1 LRFNSEKLNRKGR
14 KGPRKERKDLFS
26 NMKSLF
32 TLLLLVLTSS
42 VVTINAQKANRFIA
56 VTIDDLPV
64 VAKQSDLK
72 TRQEITRKLLKHIK
86 TARVPAI
93 GFVNEGKLY
102 ANEKRNEAEI
112 DLLRQW
118 IDAGLELGNHTRSHM
133 SLHANPLEKYTENIL
148 TGETITKELLAA
160 KGKQMRYFRHP
171 YLFTGL
177 NLETK
182 QKLGEFLTEHNYT
195 IAPVTIDNA
204 DWIFARA
211 YDIAIEKSDKKL
223 LKQIGA
229 AYVPYLDAKMDYW
242 ERQSIKLFNR
252 ELKQTLLLHANSINA
267 DYFDDI
273 AEMLKKRG
281 YQFVTLENA
290 LTDEA
295 YKLPDTFT
303 KKAGISWLHRW
314 ALTKGRENVLPDEPK
329 TPDFVLKAAGVNSE

>member
-1 LRFNSEKLNRKGR
+1 
-14 KGPRKERKDLFS
+14 
-26 NMKSLF
+26 MKSFF
-32 TLLLLVLTSS
+32 TLFFLILISS
-42 VVTINAQKANRFIA
+42 VVSIKAQKANRFIA

-64 VAKQSDLK
+64 VSKQKDLNV
-72 TRQEITRKLLKHIK
+72 RREITRKLLNHIK
-86 TARVPAI
+86 KAKIPAI

-102 ANEKRNEAEI
+102 ANEKRVETEV

-133 SLHANPLEKYTENIL
+133 NLHANSLEKYTEDIL
-148 TGETITKELLAA
+148 KGEIVTKELLALRN
-160 KGKQMRYFRHP
+160 KQIRFFRHP

-177 NLETK
+177 DLETK
-182 QKLGEFLTEHNYT
+182 QKLGAFLAENNYT

-211 YDIAIEKSDKKL
+211 YDNALEKNDKRL
-223 LKQIGA
+223 LKQIGD

-252 ELKQTLLLHANSINA
+252 EPKQILLLHANSINA
-267 DYFDDI
+267 EYFDDV

-281 YQFVTLENA
+281 YQFVTLENG

-303 KKAGISWLHRW
+303 KRAGISWLHRW
-314 ALTKGRENVLPDEPK
+314 ALEKGRESVLPGEPK
-329 TPDFVLKAAGVNSE
+329 TPDFVLKAAGVDSE